1 MLERYFE
8 RKFRESG
15 RYTRIGRYWNR
26 KGENEIDLIA
36 VNEIEGFAEIYEIK
50 KKKANV
56 MMKTCSHQR

>member
-8 RKFRESG
+8 HKFRESG

-50 KKKANV
+50 KKGKRYDENV
-56 MMKTCSHQR
+56 LAS